1 MLLNLENNCYA
12 SARLAD
18 VASNLMRKGY
28 IVETQLIDT
37 VDSKYSTY
45 DCKKNPIIRIK
56 YLSKYRSYI
65 MESFNNE
72 FNYIKRLEIIKIS
85 KNIYSIDEILN
96 SPLIDYEKGY
106 FIKFENYLKEKDP
119 FNKTELDNLLRQEKK
134 YLEYKLNNIGKI
146 TYEEFP
152 IKNSEKNK
160 FLYIVSIFFFLSIFF
175 VLVFYSLSKLSVI
188 KLK

>member
-72 FNYIKRLEIIKIS
+72 FN
-85 KNIYSIDEILN
+85 
-96 SPLIDYEKGY
+96 
-106 FIKFENYLKEKDP
+106 KFENYLKEKDP